1 MSQSTEELVEK
12 HYKDYL
18 THCDL
23 IDSYFNN
30 PCLDQKH
37 VLNSQA
43 TNQGFWQL
51 SLCLIG
57 QSLTRHFFSFD
68 LDPQKSNFSFSVCCQ
83 IRVVFSLVGYA
94 TIVRKSWR

>member
-43 TNQGFWQL
+43 TSQAFCHP
-51 SLCLIG
+51 SLRQIG
-57 QSLTRHFFSFD
+57 QSLMRHFFQF
-68 LDPQKSNFSFSVCCQ
+68 
-83 IRVVFSLVGYA
+83 
-94 TIVRKSWR
+94 